1 MNYLYLILVIILLF
15 VICNHFN
22 VFLMN
27 RKINTSYQGEKNKSP
42 ESIGFAKPEH
52 RLLQI
57 FNNISGGNKIKLA
70 GNCNRFIYN
79 KNTITP
85 ELNEKLVIIVK
96 DIISSLNHIANND
109 FFIKTIEN
117 VYSIVDSKKN
127 QRYLIDFFI
136 YDTKNYYT
144 IRLIT
149 DVVIIDGEIYINY
162 LNLQS
167 ASNSILLNKYDI
179 KFNSSGILFDSDMFH
194 KDLVSIFDNYYTN
207 SFNVIGVS
215 DTNLEYN
222 KEDLSEVFTFNSFKN
237 AYLPASISSKTY
249 EELDKKD
256 LTSYLEMYLPEKQSM
271 INSKE
276 FCNKYK
282 IEWDTLGIPI
292 ETDVEEESC
301 YANNNQTTN
310 KINEPWFGPGVI
322 YQRSSEDKYEWLKDP
337 GTRNII
343 RSHGFN
349 L

>member
-1 MNYLYLILVIILLF
+1 MNYLYLILIIILLF

-27 RKINTSYQGEKNKSP
+27 RKINTSYQGENKSP
-42 ESIGFAKPEH
+42 ESIGFVKPEH

-109 FFIKTIEN
+109 FFVKTIEN

-167 ASNSILLNKYDI
+167 ASNSILINKYDI
-179 KFNSSGILFDSDMFH
+179 KFNSSGILFDSDMFQEDII
-194 KDLVSIFDNYYTN
+194 KLFDNHY
-207 SFNVIGVS
+207 SKEFVVIGVS
-215 DTNLEYN
+215 DSSLEYN
-222 KEDLSEVFTFNSFKN
+222 KEDLTGVLTLSSFKN
-237 AYLPASISSKTY
+237 SYLPPTISSDTY
-249 EELDKKD
+249 EDLNKKD
-256 LTSYLEMYLPEKQSM
+256 LSGYLDIYLPENQNLIK
-271 INSKE
+271 NPA

-282 IEWDTLGIPI
+282 INWDSYGIKDNQDI
-292 ETDVEEESC
+292 SDNC
-301 YANNNQTTN
+301 YMHTNQTTTE
-310 KINEPWFGPGVI
+310 INEPWNGPGVI
-322 YQRSSEDKYEWLKDP
+322 YERSSRDKYKWLKDP
-337 GTRNII
+337 AIGNII
-343 RSHGFN
+343 RSQGYH

>member
-1 MNYLYLILVIILLF
+1 MNYLFVVFIILIVLL
-15 VICNHFN
+15 IIDRY
-22 VFLMN
+22 LPK
-27 RKINTSYQGEKNKSP
+27 KINEVTSNYNGETTD
-42 ESIGFAKPEH
+42 SIGFVKPEH
-52 RLLQI
+52 RLLKI
-57 FNNISGGNKIKLA
+57 LNEISSGSKIKLS
-70 GNCNRFIYN
+70 GDCTQFVDT
-79 KNTITP
+79 KNTISV
-85 ELNEKLVIIVK
+85 ELNDKLMILLKELVSSINT
-96 DIISSLNHIANND
+96 ISEND
-109 FFIKTIEN
+109 FFIKKIEN
-117 VYSIVDSKKN
+117 VYSSVDRKSN
-127 QRYLIDFFI
+127 QRYVVDFFI
-136 YDTKNYYT
+136 YDIKHYYT
-144 IRLIT
+144 IRLIA
-149 DVVIIDGEIYINY
+149 DIVIIDKDIYINY
-162 LNLQS
+162 LNIQS
-167 ASNSILLNKYDI
+167 GSSNSLLNQYDI
-179 KFNSSGILFDSDMFH
+179 KLNSIGILFDSDMFH

-256 LTSYLEMYLPEKQSM
+256 LTSYLEMYLPEKQPM